1 MTRPQ
6 VEVLQ
11 RAAVVAVIRAPS
23 ADAAVRAVAALVT
36 GGIRG
41 IEITYSTPD
50 AAKVIAELD
59 RRHGEAIVLGAGTVL
74 TAAQATEARQ
84 AGARFLVSPGTDE
97 QLVPAMLA
105 TGAAVFLGALTPT
118 EVMTAKRLGAHAV
131 KIFPASLGGPSYL
144 RALRAPFRDVALM
157 PTGGINADNLADWFD
172 AGAVAVGAGSE
183 LCSPAAMRAG
193 RWEEI
198 EQSARRFATALRGRA
213 GHTSGGLL

>member
-1 MTRPQ
+1 MTRQ

-59 RRHGEAIVLGAGTVL
+59 R
-74 TAAQATEARQ
+74 
-84 AGARFLVSPGTDE
+84 
-97 QLVPAMLA
+97 
-105 TGAAVFLGALTPT
+105 
-118 EVMTAKRLGAHAV
+118 V
-131 KIFPASLGGPSYL
+131 KIFPASLGGPGYL
-144 RALRAPFRDVALM
+144 RALRAPFPDVALM
-157 PTGGINADNLADWFD
+157 PTGGVNADNLADWFD
-172 AGAVAVGAGSE
+172 AGAADVGAGSE

-213 GHTSGGLL
+213 DHTSGGLP